1 MRRTFATPKHHTH
14 PSTSGDARS
23 GGGYGKLSGHAPGAD
38 DMAAG
43 SYPYRT
49 LTDLETAS
57 LSDPDESDIEHS
69 KEVVGRRVRDQ
80 AVNDKL
86 QRLNYRSGSF
96 VDGKSRLL
104 AQGIDA
110 HAVLESLIR
119 ELVKPRFT
127 IDRRRNREQIPNIGT
142 GATSFSSMSSDMT
155 TRTRSPTGLGSKQG
169 WFSPPPP
176 KDTDPVNDEHACDLQ
191 DIAVMPEKRAV
202 NHARREMRR
211 TRSVR

>member
-1 MRRTFATPKHHTH
+1 
-14 PSTSGDARS
+14 
-23 GGGYGKLSGHAPGAD
+23 
-38 DMAAG
+38 MAAG